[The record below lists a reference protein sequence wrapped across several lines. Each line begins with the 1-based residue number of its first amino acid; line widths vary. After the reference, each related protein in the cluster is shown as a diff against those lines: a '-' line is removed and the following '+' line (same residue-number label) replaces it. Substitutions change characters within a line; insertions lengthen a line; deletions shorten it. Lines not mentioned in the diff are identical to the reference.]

1 MRITL
6 TETLVGF
13 GIAIVLGIGLGT
25 LLGRVQWLEQA
36 MRPVIVASQVVP
48 KVALIPLF
56 IIWFGFGITSKII
69 IVAMIAFFP
78 MLLNTILGV
87 RSVDEGQK
95 DVMKSLNASRWQT
108 FRRLE
113 YPSTLPYIL
122 AGMEVAIIFAV
133 IGRDRRRVPRRRP
146 GARLPDRHEPEQPGG
161 RAAVRGDLLPHA
173 VRIHPLPG
181 GGRAEAVPH
190 PVARL
195 GDRQHDAK
203 HMRRQ
208 RLAGASG
215 GAASWQGCGVAGE
228 RYEERV
234 APSPGGRTR
243 RGGIEGMERDTD
255 TIDDERPERPLSPT
269 TRRSFVGRSAGAFAA
284 VSGGGMLLAACG
296 GDDDNDAAGGGS
308 ASTSESSGGGGG
320 GGGEVQV
327 VNILPPQLGYAA
339 ELIADMDGYFKKE
352 GLTVKVNTARG
363 SAPAIQAILSGTAL
377 LSWVGWLESVIAIA
391 NRGAPIQAVAFTGR
405 RSTLKLV
412 SDKGNPMTT
421 PQDLV
426 GQRIGIPSEGG
437 TSETTLDLMLANSGI
452 DPKKVQRQVTGF
464 TPGTFE
470 LIKRK
475 RIAGFIIGGSQEQ
488 QFREAQPTSVFLE
501 TAKYV
506 QDGLTYITSPDG
518 VKNNKAQIEAYMR
531 ALKGAMLQI
540 VDDGPE
546 YTDTIKK
553 LRSKYDFPEL
563 KSDTVAKYYLK
574 YNTDN
579 WMLDGR
585 DKLLKVD
592 KEKWQATYDAAVKV
606 KAAKGGVDVQRNV
619 VDGIT

>member
-1 MRITL
+1 
-6 TETLVGF
+6 
-13 GIAIVLGIGLGT
+13 
-25 LLGRVQWLEQA
+25 
-36 MRPVIVASQVVP
+36 
-48 KVALIPLF
+48 
-56 IIWFGFGITSKII
+56 
-69 IVAMIAFFP
+69 
-78 MLLNTILGV
+78 
-87 RSVDEGQK
+87 
-95 DVMKSLNASRWQT
+95 
-108 FRRLE
+108 
-113 YPSTLPYIL
+113 
-122 AGMEVAIIFAV
+122 
-133 IGRDRRRVPRRRP
+133 
-146 GARLPDRHEPEQPGG
+146 
-161 RAAVRGDLLPHA
+161 
-173 VRIHPLPG
+173 
-181 GGRAEAVPH
+181 
-190 PVARL
+190 
-195 GDRQHDAK
+195 
-203 HMRRQ
+203 
-208 RLAGASG
+208 
-215 GAASWQGCGVAGE
+215 
-228 RYEERV
+228 
-234 APSPGGRTR
+234 
-243 RGGIEGMERDTD
+243 MERETD
-255 TIDDERPERPLSPT
+255 TIDDERPEGTLSPT

-296 GDDDNDAAGGGS
+296 GDDNNDAAGGGS

-320 GGGEVQV
+320 GTVQV

-518 VKNNKAQIEAYMR
+518 IKNNKPQIEAYMR

-563 KSDTVAKYYLK
+563 KSDSVAKYYLK

-585 DKLLKVD
+585 AKLLKVD

-606 KAAKGGVDVQRNV
+606 KAAKGGVDVQQNV
-619 VDGIT
+619 VEGIT